1 MYKDALCASSSVR
14 LAFLS
19 LSSFYSANTQ
29 IKTKGKLA
37 LPDSFDRQHMIV
49 TALAVGSF

>member
-1 MYKDALCASSSVR
+1 MHPVRFALRFYRFSA
-14 LAFLS
+14 
-19 LSSFYSANTQ
+19 FYSANTQ

-37 LPDSFDRQHMIV
+37 SPDSFDRQHMIV